1 MSIHAPRRSESGDF
15 HLSTLRFVAGEARR
29 ALDLH
34 DRRPASSENGRAATA
49 RLQRAAQLTQQRLA
63 AAEVRR
69 RARPSR

>member
-1 MSIHAPRRSESGDF
+1 MSIDAPRRSASGDF

-34 DRRPASSENGRAATA
+34 DRRPASGESERAATA

-63 AAEVRR
+63 AAEIRR
-69 RARPSR
+69 RAHPVR